1 MIAEFWWIVARASGL
16 IAWGLL
22 TLSLIWGMLLATR
35 VLKPRDKP
43 AWLLDLHRWLGA
55 LTAGF
60 VTLHIVALLADT
72 YVTFSWSDMLIPFAS
87 SYETVGVG
95 LGVIALYLIAA
106 VQISSMLM
114 RRIPTRW
121 WRRIHLTSYLLVLIT
136 SWHAVLSGTDI
147 SRGIYAVA
155 AVALSVTPIFVLAI
169 RAAKPPIRRKR
180 RSAGAA
186 AAPTQPAET
195 SNSAI

>member
-1 MIAEFWWIVARASGL
+1 VISEFWWIVTRASGL
-16 IAWGLL
+16 IAWALL

-60 VTLHIVALLADT
+60 VALHIAALLADT

-87 SYETVGVG
+87 SYKTVGVG
-95 LGVIALYLIAA
+95 LGVIAVYLLVA
-106 VQISSMLM
+106 VQVSSMLM

-121 WRRIHLTSYLLVLIT
+121 WRRIHLSSYLLVLIT

-147 SRGIYAVA
+147 GRGVYAVA
-155 AVALSVTPIFVLAI
+155 AIALTVSPIFVFAI
-169 RAAKPPIRRKR
+169 RAAKPPVRRKR
-180 RSAGAA
+180 RAA
-186 AAPTQPAET
+186 TPTHRPQPAET
-195 SNSAI
+195 TSSAI